1 MRGYG
6 GTRCHCLAVQNERLI
21 LTEDLRHRNIV
32 RLLHT
37 FVSEPSDA
45 MLDRL
50 DPESRDKMEQRDLRA
65 GTRVR
70 VKAQYVAEAAT
81 IAATLLLHG

>member
-1 MRGYG
+1 
-6 GTRCHCLAVQNERLI
+6 VQNERLI

-81 IAATLLLHG
+81 MASTLLLHG